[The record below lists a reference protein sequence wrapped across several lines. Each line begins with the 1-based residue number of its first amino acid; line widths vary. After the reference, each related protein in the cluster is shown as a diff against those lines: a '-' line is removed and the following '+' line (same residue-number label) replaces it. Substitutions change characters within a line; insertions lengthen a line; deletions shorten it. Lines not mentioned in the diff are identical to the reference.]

1 MDKILSE
8 EQEKEIEIKDWEEE
22 KEEEKKETDVLPII
36 GKNKYVEAIG
46 RRKRSIARVRIYD
59 NFEKKDQIQ
68 IIVNDRDYTDYFPTI
83 HLRKI
88 TDAPLRKLKIFDN
101 YKIVAKVKGGGLSG
115 QADAIKLGI
124 ARALVK
130 IYPEWKLKLKKSGL
144 LTRDPRKK
152 ERKKYGLKKARKAP
166 QWHKR

>member
-1 MDKILSE
+1 M
-8 EQEKEIEIKDWEEE
+8 EKTLF
-22 KEEEKKETDVLPII
+22 EEKKIEEEEANEKEFPII
-36 GKNKYVEAIG
+36 GRNKYVEAVG
-46 RRKRSIARVRIYD
+46 RRKKAIARVRIFD
-59 NFEKKDQIQ
+59 NFEKKEQIQ
-68 IIVNDRDYTDYFPTI
+68 IIINGRHYDNYFPAI
-83 HLRKI
+83 NLRKI
-88 TDAPLRKLKIFDN
+88 ADTPLRKLKIFDN
-101 YKIVAKVKGGGLSG
+101 YKVIVKVKGGGLRG

-130 IYPEWKLKLKKSGL
+130 INSDWRSKLKKSGL

>member
-1 MDKILSE
+1 MDKTLF
-8 EQEKEIEIKDWEEE
+8 
-22 KEEEKKETDVLPII
+22 EEKKIEEEETIEIGNDIPII
-36 GKNKYVEAIG
+36 GRNRYVEAVG
-46 RRKRSIARVRIYD
+46 RRKRAIARVRIFD
-59 NFEKKDQIQ
+59 NFEKKDQVQ
-68 IIVNDRDYTDYFPTI
+68 IIVNDRHYDDYFPTI
-83 HLRKI
+83 NLKKL

-101 YKIVAKVKGGGLSG
+101 YKIITKAKGGGLKS

-130 IYPEWKLKLKKSGL
+130 VNSEWRTKLKKSGL
-144 LTRDPRKK
+144 LTRNPKKK

>member
-124 ARALVK
+124 ARALAK